1 MKSSIRKIVVAID
14 FGDEAEDIL
23 HMAGELGRALSAEIH
38 LVHIYQPDPCSPY
51 EMMLYP
57 VLIPQ
62 ETVAGHEAILR
73 DERRQ
78 LRNQAADLREK
89 EVVTFAYMKP
99 LEGTIPH
106 SILEFVSDLHGDLIL
121 IGTSR
126 PNRLN
131 EMIVGSVAKKV
142 LKESVVPVLLIPRR
156 IGKG

>member
-1 MKSSIRKIVVAID
+1 MTYNSIHRIVVAID

-23 HMAGELGRALSAEIH
+23 QLAGELGRELSAEIH
-38 LVHIYQPDPCSPY
+38 LVHIYQPDPCSAY
-51 EMMLYP
+51 ELMLYP

-62 ETVAGHEAILR
+62 ETAAGHEAILQ

-78 LRNQAADLREK
+78 LRDQAAELRK
-89 EVVTFAYMKP
+89 KGAKTSAYMKP
-99 LEGTIPH
+99 VSGDIPH
-106 SILEFVSDLHGDLIL
+106 SILEFVSEVHANLIL

-142 LKESVVPVLLIPRR
+142 LKQSPVPVLLVPR
-156 IGKG
+156 KK